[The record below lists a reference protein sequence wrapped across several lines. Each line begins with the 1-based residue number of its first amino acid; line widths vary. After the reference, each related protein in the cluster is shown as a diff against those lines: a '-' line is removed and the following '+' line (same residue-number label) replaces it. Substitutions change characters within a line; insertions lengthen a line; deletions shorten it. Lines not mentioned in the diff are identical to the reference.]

1 MHYVFVY
8 LLMPCASR
16 MQETCRSID
25 MRETD
30 DYKKLHHR
38 SRQETF
44 ESMGVCTISETWKSC
59 KRFDRS
65 VAVMTSASVTVWG
78 IHTMDD
84 PLFLNQN
91 LIAIGWE
98 EMGNLSALNASR
110 DAYKEKYMAVYPN
123 AKKGSIAT
131 SAGMLYRFACEM
143 QEGDYIVFP
152 SKIDR
157 RINIGLIE
165 SAYYYDAGA
174 SLYPNRRKV
183 KWIKHL
189 PRTAFSQGA
198 LHEVGSALSFFQVK
212 NYADEYLKALDKGF
226 KGSIAELDTDETVA
240 QTAEEIIES
249 TRDFILKELSKNLKG
264 YDLEA
269 FVANLLQAMGYR
281 TILSPHGGDSG
292 IDITAYKDELPPRI
306 VVQVKSQDGDI
317 KETTI
322 QSLKGAMREGDY
334 GLFVTL
340 SNYTKN
346 AQKYLDN
353 TPIIRGINGTEL
365 VDLVLKYYDQLS
377 AKYRKMI
384 PLKMVYIPVPSEE

>member
-1 MHYVFVY
+1 M
-8 LLMPCASR
+8 A
-16 MQETCRSID
+16 
-25 MRETD
+25 
-30 DYKKLHHR
+30 
-38 SRQETF
+38 
-44 ESMGVCTISETWKSC
+44 
-59 KRFDRS
+59 
-65 VAVMTSASVTVWG
+65 VANRTVWG
-78 IHTMDD
+78 IHSMDD
-84 PLFLNQN
+84 PLFLNHS

-98 EMGNLSALNASR
+98 EMGNLSLINESR
-110 DAYKEKYMAVYPN
+110 DAYKEKYVEVYPN

-131 SAGMLYRFACEM
+131 SAGMLYRFVHEV
-143 QEGDYIVFP
+143 QEGDYVVFP

-157 RINIGLIE
+157 KINIGIVE
-165 SAYYYDAGA
+165 SDYFYEDNV
-174 SLYPNRRKV
+174 LYPNRRKV
-183 KWIKHL
+183 KWLKHL

-212 NYADEYLKALDKGF
+212 NYADEYLKALDKDF
-226 KGSIAELDTDETVA
+226 KGTIVEPDPDETVA
-240 QTAEEIIES
+240 QTADEIIEA

-264 YDLEA
+264 YDLEP

-306 VVQVKSQDGDI
+306 VVQVKSQDEDI
-317 KETTI
+317 KESTI

-346 AQKYLDN
+346 AQKYLDS

-377 AKYRKMI
+377 IKYRKMI
-384 PLKMVYIPVPSEE
+384 PLKMVYIPVPVEE